1 MLTTNDSAMHASAC
15 TKMIHKALYSIISIK
30 QLQEDGRRRERR
42 REGRNEEEEPKDREM
57 ADEEQRVN

>member
-1 MLTTNDSAMHASAC
+1 MHASAR
-15 TKMIHKALYSIISIK
+15 TKMIHKALYSIISTK